1 MAAELLNAFLNPDLP
16 FLRYALFTGL
26 LASIAFGCI
35 GSFVVVRRISYLA
48 GAISHCVLAGIGAGL
63 YLKFVVGI
71 SWFEPIYGAVIVA
84 LLAAIIL
91 AAISGQSSEREDSI
105 IGALWAGGMAIGLL
119 FIAKTPGYF
128 DPMSYLFGNIL
139 LISQKDILFVII
151 LDILILGVIY
161 KYYNKLT
168 ALCFDEE
175 HAKLRGVQTRWLY
188 LTLLCLVAL
197 TVVLMVRIVGIIM
210 VIALLTLPA
219 ASAGRV
225 AGSLKAMM
233 ILSTI
238 ICAVCITTGLGLS
251 YILDLPSGPVIILIA
266 VTVYF
271 LSLFAGFKKG

>member
-1 MAAELLNAFLNPDLP
+1 MDELLSAFLNPDLP

-63 YLKFVVGI
+63 YLKHVAGI

-84 LLAAIIL
+84 LLAAVML
-91 AAISGQSSEREDSI
+91 AAISGQACEREDSI

-139 LISQKDILFVII
+139 LISQKDVLFVII

-161 KYYNKLT
+161 RYYNKLT

-188 LTLLCLVAL
+188 LTLLCLIAL
-197 TVVLMVRIVGIIM
+197 TVVLLVRIVGIIM

-219 ASAGRV
+219 ASAGRF
-225 AGSLKAMM
+225 AGSLKTMM
-233 ILSTI
+233 LLSTI
-238 ICAVCITTGLGLS
+238 ICAMCITVGLGLS
-251 YILDLPSGPVIILIA
+251 YILDLPSGPVIILLA

-271 LSLFAGFKKG
+271 LSLFTKLKKC